1 MISSSTRASRSASRF
16 SSPAQPQIAGKDAK
30 RPLDDSRVVASEGS
44 SSRTFMQRWLEPSVQ
59 SRPSYEEAG
68 LSRHGVLETMAP
80 LGALPKTKRAAGD
93 GTQPVRKIILK
104 TPAMA
109 AARLAAE
116 QQEAARKAA
125 EAGDGEAPLMTIS
138 PPASP
143 LSALAP
149 PTTKRRPVTAK
160 AKMEDIGEDDDY
172 EPTVAVNGRRRSRRV
187 SLPSKKS
194 TPTALLPPTQ
204 PSSAKRERPRSS
216 SGIALTITTPNR
228 QTRSEGAER
237 GLTAKIVDAAVG
249 EALKHYRYPTAWAL
263 RTLYDEKHGD
273 ANFVSMIEDVFSQT
287 ADKETIEEFFRLM
300 EQRKREGKK
309 NNRAC
314 HYFVR
319 PTPNSGFTPHAPI
332 PAPYADMIH
341 EPEELPRAK
350 VGKRVT
356 KKAKLSHQTD
366 ATTITDLDTAAA
378 AMRTTHVPA
387 FATTPRRLGADG
399 EAGCPKSMIE
409 VKTPGS
415 RKRARRDSGSSDS
428 SLSTALSLSSPE
440 LRASILNSPTAH
452 RAAGAGAGAE
462 EAAAA
467 ARQAGVAAGAGEA
480 AAAASASA
488 AAAGA
493 TLGDPRRGA
502 VTVHSSTG
510 AKSQTGPMPQPI
522 KTRGKS
528 LAASSKQSVSNSSR
542 PKSPTLRHTSR
553 SRPCKP
559 LSASFVPDDARADR
573 SPNLSTKR
581 AEESGLPS
589 TTVGAGRSAA
599 AIIQPPMPE
608 EGELASW
615 DRRREARKVTNGV
628 SAKESAVRG
637 LSVEGETSTPVRS
650 TRRTRQSLA
659 ASVTTRAS
667 QSASKRSTDQV
678 AERHD
683 SPLAFTLT
691 GDGNLPG
698 GSRSVTPTSLRPTKK
713 QKTGLRVKSSPVKKK
728 SGTAAGVPRPVKESS
743 SSASGPP
750 AKDPTADNDENC
762 SACGGTGD
770 VVCCDGCP
778 RSFHFECVD
787 MVRSDNL
794 PDEWFC
800 NECLIRRFPSR
811 VPVHRGI
818 FGNALN
824 NLEKSIPRA
833 FSLPKRVQT
842 RFEGVKAGA
851 DGAYEEVATNKTVKK
866 KAGSDESTIDFN
878 KQREDGHAVLCH
890 MCQKAASEIKGI
902 IPCTVCSYYW
912 HLDCLNPP
920 LATPVPKTWR
930 CPAHVDDILIEMPAL
945 APAHRFRKVRA
956 SQAITPAISR
966 GLKNNGHIE
975 IEWDEESEEENRS
988 GWNDVSSFGRTYKLS
1003 EKGLILDFIEQLRNK
1018 GAGYGHRHAESKVI
1032 PHPLSSSQLESAGPL
1047 RGSALGRKVEEMQ
1060 VSLSLLGL
1068 QQKRSDGIELLTS
1081 ALLSAADQNVLTLM
1095 AQSNADN
1102 IALNKLTDADRL
1114 GLRAMLTQMDAMS
1127 SRIRQV
1133 LGGAQHGTN
1142 NNEAIAIDAA
1152 SAGKGRG
1159 KGPADMVAAPR
1170 TPALTEV
1177 KAEGSSPVM
1186 EMPGVS
1192 GVCRANM
1199 DTPPLVTEPTPPSTV
1214 DHAEGPMDLD

>member
-16 SSPAQPQIAGKDAK
+16 SSPAQPQIAGKDGK
-30 RPLDDSRVVASEGS
+30 RTLDDSRVVTSEGS
-44 SSRTFMQRWLEPSVQ
+44 SSRTFMQKWLEPSVQ

-149 PTTKRRPVTAK
+149 PTTKRRLTAK
-160 AKMEDIGEDDDY
+160 AKMEAIGEDGDY
-172 EPTVAVNGRRRSRRV
+172 EPTMAVNGRRRSRRV

-237 GLTAKIVDAAVG
+237 GLTARIVDAAVG

-273 ANFVSMIEDVFSQT
+273 TNFVSMIEDVFSQT
-287 ADKETIEEFFRLM
+287 ADKETIEEFFRMM

-309 NNRAC
+309 DKRAC

-319 PTPNSGFTPHAPI
+319 PTPNSSFTPHAPI
-332 PAPYADMIH
+332 PAPYSDMIH

-366 ATTITDLDTAAA
+366 ANTITDLETAA
-378 AMRTTHVPA
+378 AMRTRHIPA
-387 FATTPRRLGADG
+387 FATTPRRPGADG
-399 EAGCPKSMIE
+399 EAGCPKGMIE

-415 RKRARRDSGSSDS
+415 RKRVRRDSGSSDS

-452 RAAGAGAGAE
+452 RAAGAAGAGAGAE
-462 EAAAA
+462 EEAA

-480 AAAASASA
+480 VASAAAAS
-488 AAAGA
+488 AGA

-559 LSASFVPDDARADR
+559 LSASFVPDDAHADR
-573 SPNLSTKR
+573 FPNLSTKR
-581 AEESGLPS
+581 AEQSGLPS

-599 AIIQPPMPE
+599 AIQPPMPE

-667 QSASKRSTDQV
+667 QSASKRSTDEV

-713 QKTGLRVKSSPVKKK
+713 QKTTGLRVKSS
-728 SGTAAGVPRPVKESS
+728 
-743 SSASGPP
+743 
-750 AKDPTADNDENC
+750 
-762 SACGGTGD
+762 
-770 VVCCDGCP
+770 
-778 RSFHFECVD
+778 
-787 MVRSDNL
+787 
-794 PDEWFC
+794 
-800 NECLIRRFPSR
+800 
-811 VPVHRGI
+811 
-818 FGNALN
+818 
-824 NLEKSIPRA
+824 
-833 FSLPKRVQT
+833 
-842 RFEGVKAGA
+842 
-851 DGAYEEVATNKTVKK
+851 
-866 KAGSDESTIDFN
+866 
-878 KQREDGHAVLCH
+878 
-890 MCQKAASEIKGI
+890 
-902 IPCTVCSYYW
+902 
-912 HLDCLNPP
+912 
-920 LATPVPKTWR
+920 
-930 CPAHVDDILIEMPAL
+930 
-945 APAHRFRKVRA
+945 
-956 SQAITPAISR
+956 
-966 GLKNNGHIE
+966 
-975 IEWDEESEEENRS
+975 
-988 GWNDVSSFGRTYKLS
+988 
-1003 EKGLILDFIEQLRNK
+1003 
-1018 GAGYGHRHAESKVI
+1018 
-1032 PHPLSSSQLESAGPL
+1032 
-1047 RGSALGRKVEEMQ
+1047 
-1060 VSLSLLGL
+1060 
-1068 QQKRSDGIELLTS
+1068 
-1081 ALLSAADQNVLTLM
+1081 
-1095 AQSNADN
+1095 
-1102 IALNKLTDADRL
+1102 
-1114 GLRAMLTQMDAMS
+1114 
-1127 SRIRQV
+1127 
-1133 LGGAQHGTN
+1133 
-1142 NNEAIAIDAA
+1142 
-1152 SAGKGRG
+1152 
-1159 KGPADMVAAPR
+1159 
-1170 TPALTEV
+1170 
-1177 KAEGSSPVM
+1177 
-1186 EMPGVS
+1186 
-1192 GVCRANM
+1192 
-1199 DTPPLVTEPTPPSTV
+1199 
-1214 DHAEGPMDLD
+1214 